1 MTRNVVRESFIYPGV
16 NSIQNNSFL
25 KISLNNVHVD
35 QCRQIFHLKSRSLT
49 ANSEN
54 DPHPSHPKGCLD
66 QGLIHPPGLFV
77 ELGRAMIG
85 NYTSRK
91 GVGGRE
97 ALPPPPSFSSRYQ
110 NNRVPH
116 VFHRLPGRRRTCKEC
131 YTIGIQKEVVT
142 GCPTCNIH
150 MCNPCYRARHLVKV
164 CRHKIVMQTV
174 VTFLILPLIPVN

>member
-16 NSIQNNSFL
+16 NSIQNNSFF

-35 QCRQIFHLKSRSLT
+35 QCRKIFHLKSRSLT

-77 ELGRAMIG
+77 ELGRAKIG

-97 ALPPPPSFSSRYQ
+97 ALPPPPPFRRDTRTIVFLMCFIDYQ
-110 NNRVPH
+110 GGVVRAKNVIPL
-116 VFHRLPGRRRTCKEC
+116 VFRKRWSLDVQLATFTC
-131 YTIGIQKEVVT
+131 
-142 GCPTCNIH
+142 
-150 MCNPCYRARHLVKV
+150 A
-164 CRHKIVMQTV
+164 
-174 VTFLILPLIPVN
+174 IPVIEQDTQ